1 MYVCVV
7 VDKLNHCTAFK
18 PRRSPGH
25 KYTHADIQVRERGGL
40 VTNRD
45 SLGVPGEEELRFQ
58 ETVRGQRGRSGAPR
72 LRGPTAQGP
81 RLLEVQGVYKNK
93 TKQNLSNTRSRK
105 WGPEPGAEAPS
116 VCSQEK
122 EPNVDLK
129 SRIVSVWRDKLLPC
143 LNVEVKRVDPHREKS
158 SWDPKKKKKV
168 PAVKQ
173 GPNVSE
179 TRGWFWWICMFVTE
193 QQLHFTTQTCTD
205 GNVLLTRRFHSTFH
219 SVINVHRLSQVL
231 FCSQTENYRNKVR
244 ICERSQIF
252 CLQIVLTTRLD
263 FRSQLWGK
271 LKSEPEFPY

>member
-158 SWDPKKKKKV
+158 SWDPKKKKKRFLQSNRV
-168 PAVKQ
+168 QMSQKP
-173 GPNVSE
+173 E
-179 TRGWFWWICMFVTE
+179 
-193 QQLHFTTQTCTD
+193 D
-205 GNVLLTRRFHSTFH
+205 GSDG
-219 SVINVHRLSQVL
+219 SACLSQSSN
-231 FCSQTENYRNKVR
+231 FTSQHKPAQTETFCWHVVSIRPSTLWLTSIVCLKCCFVHKLKITEIKSEFVKEVR
-244 ICERSQIF
+244 SSVSKLF
-252 CLQIVLTTRLD
+252 WRLD
-263 FRSQLWGK
+263 
-271 LKSEPEFPY
+271 

>member
-105 WGPEPGAEAPS
+105 
-116 VCSQEK
+116 
-122 EPNVDLK
+122 
-129 SRIVSVWRDKLLPC
+129 
-143 LNVEVKRVDPHREKS
+143 
-158 SWDPKKKKKV
+158 
-168 PAVKQ
+168 
-173 GPNVSE
+173 
-179 TRGWFWWICMFVTE
+179 
-193 QQLHFTTQTCTD
+193 
-205 GNVLLTRRFHSTFH
+205 
-219 SVINVHRLSQVL
+219 
-231 FCSQTENYRNKVR
+231 
-244 ICERSQIF
+244 
-252 CLQIVLTTRLD
+252 
-263 FRSQLWGK
+263 
-271 LKSEPEFPY
+271 